1 LPIAEVGYAREGWS
15 HVTRNIRRWLMGA
28 MGLGSLAIGC
38 VSAPQANP
46 SAIQNSSTAS
56 GTVGRNVSSETIE
69 QEDAQKAWCEYLDA
83 LHRRAA
89 ASAVAM
95 PSLEKC
101 LHARTY
107 AAPKMLRQTAQCSRK
122 ALDQFEGD
130 PFTREYAAEI
140 AHCGSTALDSCEA
153 RAAEV
158 KPFLATICST
168 VARCGESSRSSCME
182 MLDGNMSVHLSR
194 AVGALNDRG
203 RFAFQACLTQLDC
216 GEIGS
221 QVVQCLEPIMEGL
234 LWLPE

>member
-1 LPIAEVGYAREGWS
+1 
-15 HVTRNIRRWLMGA
+15 VTRNIRRWLIGA
-28 MGLGSLAIGC
+28 MGLAPLAIGC
-38 VSAPQANP
+38 TSAPPANP
-46 SAIQNSSTAS
+46 SAIQDRTAAS
-56 GTVGRNVSSETIE
+56 GTAGRNVSSETIE
-69 QEDAQKAWCEYLDA
+69 EESAQKVWCEYLDA

-107 AAPKMLRQTAQCSRK
+107 AAPKMLRETAQCSRK
-122 ALDQFEGD
+122 ALEQFEGD

-140 AHCGSTALDSCEA
+140 AHCGSTALDACEA
-153 RAAEV
+153 KEAEV
-158 KPFLATICST
+158 KPFLSTICAS
-168 VARCGESSRSSCME
+168 VARCGEASRGSCMQ
-182 MLDGNMSVHLSR
+182 MLDGRMTMHLSR

-203 RFAFQACLTQLDC
+203 RFAFQACLTQLEC